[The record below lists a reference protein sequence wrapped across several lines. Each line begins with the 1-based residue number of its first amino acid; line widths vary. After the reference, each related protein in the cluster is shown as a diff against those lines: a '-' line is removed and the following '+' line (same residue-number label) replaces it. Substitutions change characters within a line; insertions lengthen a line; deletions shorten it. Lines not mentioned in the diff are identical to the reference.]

1 MRSLLRIIILGSLT
15 GLLLTSCGP
24 KPAEDT
30 VDVEVDG
37 ETALSL
43 EESSIDFESYESY
56 TALESRERA
65 QVRQGTSILLEIDP
79 AWRKFEEDLKSFSG
93 PEELAEL
100 INALSAS
107 VQAWKPKLEEYLRM
121 NPDIVPGGP
130 VDVATQEITSRHTT
144 DMDMIMV
151 ILNDKLA
158 VYGTEP
164 DVQQALTRLTN
175 VNQM

>member
-1 MRSLLRIIILGSLT
+1 LSLLRAIITGALT
-15 GLLLTSCGP
+15 ALLFTSCGP
-24 KPAEDT
+24 QP
-30 VDVEVDG
+30 VDEEIDG
-37 ETALSL
+37 GGEAALSI

-56 TALESRERA
+56 KALESRERA
-65 QVRQGTSILLEIDP
+65 QVRQGTEILLEIDP

-100 INALSAS
+100 INTLSAS
-107 VQAWKPKLEEYLRM
+107 IQAWKPKLQDYLRV

-130 VDVATQEITSRHTT
+130 VDVATQEIASSHTT

-164 DVQQALTRLTN
+164 DVQQALTRLTQ
-175 VNQM
+175 VSQM